1 MVFSDLLFLF
11 LFLPLNLLLQRLM
24 PNIRG
29 KNIVMLLFSLFFYTW
44 GEPVYVLLLI
54 ATTFVNWVAALVME
68 KRRTVGRSA
77 KLPLIA
83 ACVVSLGTLSIF
95 KYGMFFC
102 RNLQA
107 LTGLEFTIPE
117 IALPIGISFYTFQ
130 ALSYTVDVYR
140 GEVKAQ
146 RSFPTLLMYVSL
158 FHQCIA
164 GPIVRYSHVEQEILH
179 RSTNTADIAAG
190 VRRFSAGLAK
200 KALLANPCG
209 ELADRILLT
218 AATANDLSLAAE
230 NLAALSGLDSLAL
243 ALGVLAWSLQI
254 YLDFSAYSDMAIGM
268 GLMVGFHYRENFDH
282 PYISTSVSEFW
293 RRWHISLG
301 SFFRD
306 YVYIPLGG
314 NRCGSMRTTLNL
326 LLTWLLTGL
335 WHGASWN
342 YVLWG
347 LYFFVFIALEKLLGD
362 KFARIPKLL
371 RHLYLLI
378 VVYFGWI
385 LFRFENLSLGLA
397 VAKGLL
403 RSTPTAFETTILW
416 QSHSILLAVCIL
428 ICTPLPKKLFAY
440 CTGERAP
447 APLRSAS
454 RLIEAVLPVV
464 FLLLS
469 TAALA
474 GASYNPFIYFQF

>member
-24 PNIRG
+24 PGIRS
-29 KNIVMLLFSLFFYTW
+29 KNAVMLLFSLFFYTW

-54 ATTFVNWVAALVME
+54 GTTLVNWAAALLVE
-68 KRRTVGRSA
+68 KRRTEGRSGKGA
-77 KLPLIA
+77 LIA
-83 ACVVSLGTLSIF
+83 ACAVSLGILSLF

-140 GEVKAQ
+140 GEVSAQ

-179 RSTNTADIAAG
+179 RTTNTTDIAAG
-190 VRRFSAGLAK
+190 IRRFSAGLAK

-218 AATANDLSLAAE
+218 AATANDLTLAAE
-230 NLAALSGLDSLAL
+230 NLATLGNLDSLAL

-282 PYISTSVSEFW
+282 PYISASVSEFW

-314 NRCGSMRTTLNL
+314 NRHGSARTVCNL

-347 LYFFVFIALEKLLGD
+347 LYFFVFIALEKLLSG
-362 KFARIPKLL
+362 KLPRIPKIL
-371 RHLYLLI
+371 RHLYLLT

-403 RSTPTAFETTILW
+403 RSNPAAFETTILW
-416 QSHSILLAVCIL
+416 QSHSILLAVCVL
-428 ICTPLPKKLFAY
+428 VCTPLPKKLLSY

-447 APLRSAS
+447 APVRNVS
-454 RLIEAVLPVV
+454 RFVEAVLPVA

-469 TAALA
+469 AAALA

>member
-54 ATTFVNWVAALVME
+54 ATTFVNWAAALVME

-218 AATANDLSLAAE
+218 AATANDLSLAVE

-347 LYFFVFIALEKLLGD
+347 LYFFVFIALEKLLGG
-362 KFARIPKLL
+362 KFSCIPKLL

-428 ICTPLPKKLFAY
+428 ICTPLPKNLFAY

>member
-54 ATTFVNWVAALVME
+54 ATTFVNWAAALVME

-362 KFARIPKLL
+362 KFARIPKPL

-416 QSHSILLAVCIL
+416 QSHSILLAVCVL

>member
-54 ATTFVNWVAALVME
+54 ATTFVNWAAALVME

-416 QSHSILLAVCIL
+416 QSHSILLAVCVL

>member
-24 PNIRG
+24 PGIRS
-29 KNIVMLLFSLFFYTW
+29 KNAVMLLFSLFFYTW
-44 GEPVYVLLLI
+44 GEPIYILLLI
-54 ATTFVNWVAALVME
+54 STTLVNWAAALVME
-68 KRRTVGRSA
+68 KQHNAGQSGKPA
-77 KLPLIA
+77 LIA
-83 ACVVSLGTLSIF
+83 ACVVSIGTLSIF

-102 RNLQA
+102 HNLQA
-107 LTGLEFTIPE
+107 LTGLEFTIPQ

-146 RSFPTLLMYVSL
+146 KSFTTLLMYVSL

-179 RSTNTADIAAG
+179 RTTTTTDIAAG

-230 NLAALSGLDSLAL
+230 NLAALSSLDSFAL

-314 NRCGSMRTTLNL
+314 NRCGSARTVCNL

-347 LYFFVFIALEKLLGD
+347 LYFFVFIALEKLLAG
-362 KFARIPKLL
+362 KLPRIPKPL

-385 LFRFENLSLGLA
+385 LFRFENLSLGLT
-397 VAKGLL
+397 VAEGLL

-416 QSHSILLAVCIL
+416 QSHSILLAVSVFV
-428 ICTPLPKKLFAY
+428 CTPIPQKLFTY
-440 CTGERAP
+440 CTGESVPSPTRN
-447 APLRSAS
+447 LT

-469 TAALA
+469 AAALA

>member
-24 PNIRG
+24 PGIRG
-29 KNIVMLLFSLFFYTW
+29 KNAVMLAFSLFFYTW
-44 GEPVYVLLLI
+44 GEPIYVLLLI
-54 ATTFVNWVAALVME
+54 GTTLVNWLAAMAIE
-68 KRRTVGRSA
+68 KRRETGRNA
-77 KLPLIA
+77 KPALII
-83 ACVVSLGTLSIF
+83 ACCASLGSLFLF
-95 KYGMFFC
+95 KYGMFLC
-102 RNLQA
+102 DNLQA
-107 LTGLEFTIPE
+107 LTGLSFDIPE
-117 IALPIGISFYTFQ
+117 ITLPIGISFYTFQ

-146 RSFPTLLMYVSL
+146 KNFATLLMYVSL

-179 RSTNTADIAAG
+179 RTVSTTDIAAG
-190 VRRFSAGLAK
+190 IRRFSAGLAK

-209 ELADRILLT
+209 ELADRILL
-218 AATANDLSLAAE
+218 AATTANDLSLTAE
-230 NLAALSGLDSLAL
+230 NLAAISATDSLAL

-268 GLMVGFHYRENFDH
+268 GLMVGFHYRENFNN

-314 NRCGSMRTTLNL
+314 NRRGQLRTVINL

-347 LYFFVFIALEKLLGD
+347 LYFFVFIALEKLFDGKLP
-362 KFARIPKLL
+362 KFPRIL
-371 RHLYLLI
+371 RHCYLLT

-385 LFRFENLSLGLA
+385 LFRFENLTLGLA

-403 RSTPTAFETTILW
+403 RSNPTAFETTILW
-416 QSHSILLAVCIL
+416 QSHWALLAVCIL
-428 ICTPLPKKLFAY
+428 VCTPLPKKLITSLTAES
-440 CTGERAP
+440 TP
-447 APLRSAS
+447 AAIRYAS
-454 RLIEAVLPVV
+454 RFIEAALPVV

-469 TAALA
+469 AAALA

>member
-54 ATTFVNWVAALVME
+54 ATTFVNWAAALVME
-68 KRRTVGRSA
+68 KRRTIGRSA
-77 KLPLIA
+77 KLPLVA

-107 LTGLEFTIPE
+107 LTGLEFTVPE

-146 RSFPTLLMYVSL
+146 RSFSTLLMYVSL

-218 AATANDLSLAAE
+218 AASANDLSLAAE

-362 KFARIPKLL
+362 KFARIPKPL

-416 QSHSILLAVCIL
+416 QSHSILLAVCVL
-428 ICTPLPKKLFAY
+428 TCTPLPKKLFAY

>member
-54 ATTFVNWVAALVME
+54 ATTFVNWAAALVME

-362 KFARIPKLL
+362 KFARIPKPL

>member
-54 ATTFVNWVAALVME
+54 ATTFVNWAAALVME

-77 KLPLIA
+77 KLPLVA
-83 ACVVSLGTLSIF
+83 ACAVSLGTLSIF

-362 KFARIPKLL
+362 KFARIPKPL

-416 QSHSILLAVCIL
+416 QSHNILLAVCVL

-474 GASYNPFIYFQF
+474 GTSYNPFIYFQF

>member
-54 ATTFVNWVAALVME
+54 ATTFVNWAAALVME

-362 KFARIPKLL
+362 KFARIPKPL
-371 RHLYLLI
+371 RHLFLLI

-385 LFRFENLSLGLA
+385 LFRYENLSLGLA

-416 QSHSILLAVCIL
+416 QSHSILLAVCVL

>member
-54 ATTFVNWVAALVME
+54 ATTFVNWAAALVME

-190 VRRFSAGLAK
+190 ARRFSAGLAK

-362 KFARIPKLL
+362 KFARIPKPL

-416 QSHSILLAVCIL
+416 QSHSILLAVCVL

>member
-54 ATTFVNWVAALVME
+54 ATTFVNWAAALVME

-362 KFARIPKLL
+362 KFARIPKPL

-416 QSHSILLAVCIL
+416 QSHSILLAVCVL

-469 TAALA
+469 TASLA

>member
-54 ATTFVNWVAALVME
+54 ATTFVNWAAALVME

-218 AATANDLSLAAE
+218 AATANDLSLAVE

-416 QSHSILLAVCIL
+416 QSHSILLAVCVL

>member
-54 ATTFVNWVAALVME
+54 ATTFVNWAAALVME

-130 ALSYTVDVYR
+130 ALSYAVDVFR

-146 RSFPTLLMYVSL
+146 RSFSTLLMYVSL

>member
-11 LFLPLNLLLQRLM
+11 LFLPLNLLLQQLM
-24 PNIRG
+24 PSIRG

-54 ATTFVNWVAALVME
+54 STTFVNWAAALVME
-68 KRRTVGRSA
+68 KRRAGGRSA

-83 ACVVSLGTLSIF
+83 ACVVSLGALSIF

-117 IALPIGISFYTFQ
+117 LALPIGISFYTFQ

-140 GEVKAQ
+140 GEVPAQ
-146 RSFPTLLMYVSL
+146 KSFPTLLMYVSL

-209 ELADRILLT
+209 ELADRILLA

-314 NRCGSMRTTLNL
+314 NRRGSTRTTINL

-347 LYFFVFIALEKLLGD
+347 LYFFVFIAIEKLLGD
-362 KFARIPKLL
+362 KFTRIPKLL
-371 RHLYLLI
+371 RHVYLLI
-378 VVYFGWI
+378 VVYFGWV

-403 RSTPTAFETTILW
+403 QSNTSTFETTILW
-416 QSHSILLAVCIL
+416 QSHSILLAVSIL
-428 ICTPLPKKLFAY
+428 VCTPLPKKLFAY
-440 CTGERAP
+440 CTGESAP
-447 APLRSAS
+447 APLRSTGH
-454 RLIEAVLPVV
+454 LIEAVLPVV